1 MNFFPIREQT
11 WRFLRAFFMTSTVHH
26 ITAGTLA
33 KLILSSLKLFPVAL
47 TAQFTGMASLTAV
60 YWQSGVSEVF
70 LTVWFCC
77 GLIQIWLSLR
87 YVRLFWRD
95 ANREANI
102 RKWIRRWT
110 ALAVSAGI
118 IWGVAGPTLMV
129 PFQGAH
135 QMITVATIVA
145 VTFASWPVYS
155 LSLIHI

>member
-77 GLIQIWLSLR
+77 RPHSDLAVASLR
-87 YVRLFWRD
+87 ASF
-95 ANREANI
+95 
-102 RKWIRRWT
+102 
-110 ALAVSAGI
+110 LA
-118 IWGVAGPTLMV
+118 
-129 PFQGAH
+129 
-135 QMITVATIVA
+135 
-145 VTFASWPVYS
+145 
-155 LSLIHI
+155 